1 MSSNK
6 ANACRFSTMM
16 AIDGKRSY
24 QRLNA
29 AIQFTTPLTSNI
41 DEAVVDADGYTV
53 SLDDDSLRILFH
65 KSTFP
70 EFDLDKFTS
79 IILKVASALYGQRD
93 DECADDPYE
102 VYDYLNDTYT
112 PIYVSLP
119 VSLIDP
125 NFETD
130 SSESDDDSDD
140 NSYGSDDD
148 DQQSNPDT
156 QVAYLY
162 SIDIPLCDWKAYQ
175 RIANAI
181 GVPNAF
187 PRKRKDDFD
196 SHKSN
201 NYGSYIAPKYSIF
214 LDGDMA
220 FIQFKDLDLEF
231 IASIMNPICDALLIK
246 RGDYEI
252 CDVETG
258 DPIDPSTVTLK
269 NVLAL
274 SDGLITPSKK
284 PSQDKPWRPSDSLSD
299 KEKLFWNDYE
309 FGPEQIKRLS
319 FNNPTLDSTQIKD
332 LAREEDLLD
341 KLQRGF
347 ITPLKYA
354 QSVVPSSSVPTYS
367 NYTSELV
374 AFFRTFYYY
383 INAYNTNKFDIE
395 TQLKYLIDLFDYISL
410 NIQVLYHN
418 YPLDKIGLR
427 NKLIDTITK
436 KIDEFC
442 LVAISKKDIPT
453 LSQSASLLH
462 DTLTR
467 THNIIIQLSTSA
479 I

>member
-1 MSSNK
+1 
-6 ANACRFSTMM
+6 MM
-16 AIDGKRSY
+16 GIDGKRAY
-24 QRLNA
+24 LRLNA

-130 SSESDDDSDD
+130 SDNSDNDDDSDD
-140 NSYGSDDD
+140 DDNE
-148 DQQSNPDT
+148 QQSNPDT

-187 PRKRKDDFD
+187 PRKHNDDFD

-214 LDGDMA
+214 LDGDIA
-220 FIQFKDLDLEF
+220 FIHFKELDLNF

-252 CDVETG
+252 TDIETG
-258 DPIDPSTVTLK
+258 DPIDPSTITLK
-269 NVLAL
+269 NVLDL
-274 SDGLITPSKK
+274 PDGLITPSKK
-284 PSQDKPWRPSDSLSD
+284 VSDDKPWRPSDSLSD
-299 KEKLFWNDYE
+299 KEKLFWNSSEKEEQFDEEEMDEEEYLDLCRRKGVYNGPPGGPPGLRDGERKSLSKARKFRRFCADFQLDHPELPKQLVWAVGYDLVAGGE
-309 FGPEQIKRLS
+309 FLKRRRVQLKAD
-319 FNNPTLDSTQIKD
+319 FTKD
-332 LAREEDLLD
+332 LRADEPELSDKDLQQKVTDWVNETIEEDKRRMEDDCSYFATLRID
-341 KLQRGF
+341 GF
-347 ITPLKYA
+347 NKGMSIDDIEEIINKEKK
-354 QSVVPSSSVPTYS
+354 
-367 NYTSELV
+367 TSETIRGRV
-374 AFFRTFYYY
+374 
-383 INAYNTNKFDIE
+383 NK
-395 TQLKYLIDLFDYISL
+395 KY
-410 NIQVLYHN
+410 
-418 YPLDKIGLR
+418 
-427 NKLIDTITK
+427 
-436 KIDEFC
+436 EWC
-442 LVAISKKDIPT
+442 
-453 LSQSASLLH
+453 
-462 DTLTR
+462 
-467 THNIIIQLSTSA
+467 
-479 I
+479 